1 MKAYS
6 LDLRQKIV
14 ETYKNQEGSVREVA
28 KRFKVARS
36 FVQKLLKQEREHKTI
51 AALPY
56 AGGPVSKLTSHLE
69 TIKQILVEK
78 NDATLKEICEKLE
91 QRTGI
96 SVSQSTMCRLLQQ
109 HNLTRKKN
117 TARNASWKRTGAY

>member
-28 KRFKVARS
+28 TRFKVARS
-36 FVQKLLKQEREHKTI
+36 FVQKLLKQERQYQTI
-51 AALPY
+51 APLPH
-56 AGGPVSKLTSHLE
+56 AGGPVAKLTDHLN
-69 TIKQILVEK
+69 IIQQILVEK
-78 NDATLKEICEKLE
+78 NDVTLQELCDKLS
-91 QRTGI
+91 QKAGI
-96 SVSQSTMCRLLQQ
+96 DVSQSTMCRFLLK

-117 TARNASWKRTGAY
+117 TSC